1 MTGKGVLMRRSR
13 FGIDEAFLRR
23 FSPRSFTDKP
33 IKEEDLL
40 ALFEAAG
47 TAPSCWNEQPW
58 RFVRGEKEDFHS
70 ILSEKNAAWADAAP
84 VLLLICSTLTFS
96 HNGKPNRW
104 HAYDSGTAMGFL
116 ILEALRR
123 GIYAHPM
130 AGYSKEKAVERF
142 GLEGMETHA
151 VLALGYTQQPHT
163 MTVRLGIGEI
173 VIDRRKT

>member
-1 MTGKGVLMRRSR
+1 MRRSR
-13 FGIDEAFLRR
+13 FGIDEPFLRR
-23 FSPRSFTDKP
+23 FSPRNFTDRP

-40 ALFEAAG
+40 AIFEAAG

-58 RFVRGEKEDFHS
+58 RFVRGEKEAFLS
-70 ILSEKNAAWADAAP
+70 ILSEKNAAWAASAP
-84 VLLLICSTLTFS
+84 VLLLVCSTSTFS

-104 HAYDSGTAMGFL
+104 HAYDSGTAMGYL

-130 AGYSKEKAVERF
+130 AGYSAEKAVERF
-142 GLEGMETHA
+142 GLEGLETHA

-163 MTVRLGIGEI
+163 MSPRLGIDEI